1 MKMQTTW
8 TEVITVRSNGAN
20 ATLLASTLKDLMRA
34 VEGEAGLGRIRIY
47 QRERIDTDFSIVL
60 FHHHKKETT
69 GPSHLGVRLSDALK
83 ELGQVHHTVWIEMDP
98 KATDRPRQTMSP

>member
-1 MKMQTTW
+1 MEKQTTW

-34 VEGEAGLGRIRIY
+34 VEVEAGLGRIRIY

-60 FHHHKKETT
+60 FHHHKKKTT
-69 GPSHLGVRLSDALK
+69 GPSRLGVRLSDALK
-83 ELGQVHHTVWIEMDP
+83 ELGQVHHTIWHEFE
-98 KATDRPRQTMSP
+98 R

>member
-1 MKMQTTW
+1 MGKQTKW

-20 ATLLASTLKDLMRA
+20 ANLLASTLKDLMRA

-69 GPSHLGVRLSDALK
+69 GPSRLGVRLSDALK
-83 ELGQVHHTVWIEMDP
+83 ELGQVHHTVWIEMDQRE
-98 KATDRPRQTMSP
+98 TDRHRQAMSS